1 MGVEK
6 GKNNNR
12 APTSDSRPIVFAVG
26 QGGRSSRWASLAAG
40 AIIVGAAVLVYSNT
54 WHVPFL
60 FDDET
65 AIVTNQTIRSLW
77 PIEKALLPP
86 TGGEA
91 VQRRPVVNLSLA
103 INYAISGLNVW
114 SYHAMNLAAHIAS
127 GLLLLGIV
135 RRTLLS
141 RRFGNRFATAAAPL
155 AALVALLWTVH
166 PLLTEAVTYTIQR
179 TEVLAGMFYLLTL
192 YCVIRGDTSRRRVA
206 WNAAAVAACLLAVG
220 SKEAAVSA
228 PLMVLLYDRIFLSAL
243 WGDVFRR
250 RKSLYAGLACT
261 WILVIVLLPRGA
273 EGTAVFGRGQ
283 HAIQYALAQCGVVA
297 HYLRLCFWP
306 HPLIVDYGYYTPQT
320 AGQIVPYA
328 LLMAGLL
335 VATAAAFRRQPW
347 LGFLGCGSLRFWRP
361 VRAWC
366 RFSNR

>member
-1 MGVEK
+1 
-6 GKNNNR
+6 
-12 APTSDSRPIVFAVG
+12 
-26 QGGRSSRWASLAAG
+26 
-40 AIIVGAAVLVYSNT
+40 
-54 WHVPFL
+54 
-60 FDDET
+60 
-65 AIVTNQTIRSLW
+65 
-77 PIEKALLPP
+77 
-86 TGGEA
+86 
-91 VQRRPVVNLSLA
+91 
-103 INYAISGLNVW
+103 
-114 SYHAMNLAAHIAS
+114 MNLAAHIAS

-228 PLMVLLYDRIFLSAL
+228 PLMVLLYDRIFLSAS

-261 WILVIVLLPRGA
+261 WILVIVLLPPRGRHGRIRARPTCDSVRLGAVRRGRPLSAALLLAAPADRGLRILHSANGRANRALCAADGGTLGCHRRRVSPPAVARFLGGVVLCDSGAQFERGA
-273 EGTAVFGRGQ
+273 AFPTDSSRKTDVSAVGCGGDGRGAR
-283 HAIQYALAQCGVVA
+283 HVFAERESAGETTAD
-297 HYLRLCFWP
+297 RL
-306 HPLIVDYGYYTPQT
+306 
-320 AGQIVPYA
+320 
-328 LLMAGLL
+328 
-335 VATAAAFRRQPW
+335 AAAARAEVDRLRRRRSDRGDLGMRVFCPQPGLSQRIIHLGEYGAAMSRKRPAPTTTLAW
-347 LGFLGCGSLRFWRP
+347 LWWSNVESG
-361 VRAWC
+361 RA
-366 RFSNR
+366 SPIIGKP